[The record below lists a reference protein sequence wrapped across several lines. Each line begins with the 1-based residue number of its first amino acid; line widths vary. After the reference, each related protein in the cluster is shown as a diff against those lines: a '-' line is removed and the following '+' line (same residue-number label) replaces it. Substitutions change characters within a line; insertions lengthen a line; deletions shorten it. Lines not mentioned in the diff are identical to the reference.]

1 MEQELMD
8 FDEWI
13 KTVEI
18 VEEEYFAEYDD
29 AGNIVAIFCN
39 HGYHNETVKRIKI
52 DSDIAMSFHEGT
64 EHIHH
69 YKINVLTKELTKLD
83 PLSSQRMLVT
93 IDDVLHRI
101 IDENWS
107 DIEDPDI
114 TVVYNNEEKQLEF
127 SINNCY
133 NGLILSGDTEMTFH
147 VTEYND
153 PNIMKQ
159 IVTFRVGDLL
169 EGSKI
174 FKTEVDGKFSVYTRR
189 IFEKYVFR
197 AI

>member
-1 MEQELMD
+1 
-8 FDEWI
+8 
-13 KTVEI
+13 
-18 VEEEYFAEYDD
+18 
-29 AGNIVAIFCN
+29 
-39 HGYHNETVKRIKI
+39 
-52 DSDIAMSFHEGT
+52 
-64 EHIHH
+64 
-69 YKINVLTKELTKLD
+69 VLTKELTKLD

-107 DIEDPDI
+107 DIENPDI
-114 TVVYNNEEKQLEF
+114 TVVYNNKEKQLEF
-127 SINNCY
+127 SINTCY

-159 IVTFRVGDLL
+159 LVTFRVGDLL

-174 FKTEVDGKFSVYTRR
+174 FKTDVDGKFSVYTRR

-197 AI
+197 SI